1 MEICESP
8 IKNISEAHST
18 SGFLCLDKF
27 QTDYQLVSKPLWLST
42 QVSVCVRVCVYVWVR
57 ETQTYFIQ
65 TSSEI
70 YHNLARSVVINNLKF
85 PNVTCNNHAIKRFE

>member
-1 MEICESP
+1 MTIHTFFC
-8 IKNISEAHST
+8 
-18 SGFLCLDKF
+18 
-27 QTDYQLVSKPLWLST
+27 
-42 QVSVCVRVCVYVWVR
+42 VCVCVCVCVCKAQVCLCVWMR
-57 ETQTYFIQ
+57 ETHTYFIQ